1 MALCGEESDVAPK
14 PKQTLASGTAAT
26 APAPKP
32 PKLEAAALPPI
43 IGVGPPCR
51 PPLAAKEGGG
61 AAPGAPKDELAEPK
75 AKCPPLDGGG
85 APKHGG
91 GAAPM
96 GAPGACSIWS

>member
-1 MALCGEESDVAPK
+1 MALCGEKSDVAPK

-43 IGVGPPCR
+43 IGAPDIGVGPPR
-51 PPLAAKEGGG
+51 RAAKEGGG
-61 AAPGAPKDELAEPK
+61 AAPGAPEQGLAEPN

-85 APKHGG
+85 APKDGG
-91 GAAPM
+91 GAAP
-96 GAPGACSIWS
+96 GACGIWS